1 MHHLIKNHI
10 VRRVLK
16 VFFALIVL
24 VVLLPFSLYI
34 PWVQNVAKD
43 YACRYASESTGLDI
57 KLNRILLEFPLNLSI
72 EGLSVVEESGD
83 TMVRAERFVAG
94 VEFMP
99 LLDMNFKIG
108 DAELVNGYYHLLSAD
123 SSTVLSAQVDYC
135 KLLGVCSNPPVPK
148 ARLTNR
154 QKADDNSR

>member
-1 MHHLIKNHI
+1 M
-10 VRRVLK
+10 LK

-43 YACRYASESTGLDI
+43 YACRYARESTGLDI

-123 SSTVLSAQVDYC
+123 SSTVHRWITA
-135 KLLGVCSNPPVPK
+135 
-148 ARLTNR
+148 
-154 QKADDNSR
+154 NSLAPIWI

>member
-72 EGLSVVEESGD
+72 EGLSVVEECAPRGLWQEWNLCHFW
-83 TMVRAERFVAG
+83 T
-94 VEFMP
+94 
-99 LLDMNFKIG
+99 
-108 DAELVNGYYHLLSAD
+108 
-123 SSTVLSAQVDYC
+123 
-135 KLLGVCSNPPVPK
+135 
-148 ARLTNR
+148 
-154 QKADDNSR
+154 